1 MDRHARRWL
10 WLLFAAASLLAVGTT
25 PAFAEPVEPRGGN
38 DGDRV
43 TILLLGGD
51 AGPERSGLRTD
62 SMIVVTIDRAT
73 GQAAVFS
80 VPRNL
85 AMTPLPPE
93 LAQPFECACWPSLL
107 NELYA
112 YAEANPGL
120 FPADDHPGA
129 TALKG
134 AIGHLLGLPIDYFA
148 LVDLPGFVDVIDAL
162 GGIDVDVPE
171 QVTILLSPAREGEAW
186 QQYDIPPGRQHLDGH
201 QALAYARTREGDSD
215 YDRMARQR
223 CLVGALARGADV
235 STLLRSYPELL
246 DRLTDSVLTD
256 VPRDELP
263 ELIEL
268 LDAVDF
274 AEVVVLGF
282 VPPDYTAGWI
292 DPGYPIPDPAWI
304 QQTVASVLD
313 GTSDQGEAFATMPS
327 ACSWTE

>member
-1 MDRHARRWL
+1 MNTPTRIRP
-10 WLLFAAASLLAVGTT
+10 WLLIGAFALLTMSASPAAAQLI
-25 PAFAEPVEPRGGN
+25 EPRNEAG
-38 DGDRV
+38 DDRV

-62 SMIVVTIDRAT
+62 TMMVVTVDRAS
-73 GQAAVFS
+73 GQAAVFG

-93 LAQPFECACWPSLL
+93 LARPFECACWPSLL

-120 FPADDHPGA
+120 FPPGDHPGA
-129 TALKG
+129 VALKG

-162 GGIDVDVPE
+162 GGVDVDIPKE
-171 QVTILLSPAREGEAW
+171 VTIFLSPAREGEAW
-186 QQYDIPPGRQHLDGH
+186 QQYNIPVGRQHLDGH
-201 QALAYARTREGDSD
+201 QALAYARSREGDSD
-215 YDRMARQR
+215 YERMARQR
-223 CLVGALARGADV
+223 CLLGALARGADV
-235 STLLRSYPELL
+235 STLLRSYPGLL
-246 DRLTDSVLTD
+246 DQLTGSVLTD

-268 LDAVDF
+268 LDSVDF

-282 VPPDYTAGWI
+282 VPPGYTAGWVP
-292 DPGYPIPDPAWI
+292 PGYPIPDPASI
-304 QQTVASVLD
+304 QQTVASVLA
-313 GTSDQGEAFATMPS
+313 GTANQGETFATLPS